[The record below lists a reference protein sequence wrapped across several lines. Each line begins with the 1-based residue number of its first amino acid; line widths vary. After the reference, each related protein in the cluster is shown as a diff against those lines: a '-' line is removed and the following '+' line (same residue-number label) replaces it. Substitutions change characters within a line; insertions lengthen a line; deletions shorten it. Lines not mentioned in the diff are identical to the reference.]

1 MNIEEIKE
9 LKETLIDDDEKLL
22 RVNTNRLI
30 ESKLMTETIS
40 PLLLT
45 HKQFID
51 VALTRMIKKLKESIL
66 QIATEKKKPVGDAI
80 FVVKLDYLSAYILKY
95 DIKHKNVSFSTVAK
109 FLIRQIKKD
118 PNSLNTFVSTLKKDT
133 YTGKNGTFRYPGL
146 YPFDRSRYH
155 SPVPELR
162 NMLLHSDAIVK
173 QLNSKESELDRVQMS
188 LEESRK
194 NLEQTEFAFGDMK
207 DIVAKLKDRYSEEEM
222 KSRMY
227 ILNKEYKYFKWVID
241 EEKRKVAELENSV
254 RVMKKSLDAFKEKNS
269 EFLSK
274 EDEIIKELATN
285 LSKHKTKIA

>member
-9 LKETLIDDDEKLL
+9 LKETLIDDEEKLL
-22 RVNTNRLI
+22 KTNTNKLI

-40 PLLLT
+40 PLLLS

-51 VALTRMIKKLKESIL
+51 VALTRMIKKLKESIV

-80 FVVKLDYLSAYILKY
+80 FVVKLDYLSAYILKH
-95 DIKHKNVSFSTVAK
+95 DIKHKNISFSTIAK
-109 FLIRQIKKD
+109 FLIKQIKKD

-133 YTGKNGTFRYPGL
+133 YRGKNGTFKYPAL

-162 NMLLHSDAIVK
+162 NLLLHAEAIVK
-173 QLNSKESELDRVQMS
+173 QLKSKEIELDKVQMR
-188 LEESRK
+188 LDESKK
-194 NLEQTEFAFGDMK
+194 NLKQTELAFGDMK
-207 DIVAKLKDRYSEEEM
+207 EIVAKLKDRYSEEEM
-222 KSRMY
+222 KNRMY

-241 EEKRKVAELENSV
+241 EEKQKVTELENSV
-254 RVMKKSLDAFKEKNS
+254 RVMKKSLDAFKEKNG
-269 EFLSK
+269 EFLNK
-274 EDEIIKELATN
+274 EDEVIKELATN